1 MLSHNE
7 LTKGTLFILN
17 GQPCQVLEHSHSF
30 KGRGGSVMQVKIKNL
45 ATGATL
51 SKTFHPGDSFEEAE
65 VLKKQLKFL
74 YSHREKY
81 VFVKPEKASKR
92 IELGKEQIG
101 SGVQFLKQNEMVEGL
116 EFEGEII
123 NISLPIKV
131 NLKVTEAPPGVRAG
145 RAEAGTKQVSLET
158 GAQINTPLFV
168 EGGDIIEVN
177 TQTGEYVRRI
187 E

>member
-1 MLSHNE
+1 
-7 LTKGTLFILN
+7 
-17 GQPCQVLEHSHSF
+17 
-30 KGRGGSVMQVKIKNL
+30 
-45 ATGATL
+45 
-51 SKTFHPGDSFEEAE
+51 
-65 VLKKQLKFL
+65 
-74 YSHREKY
+74 
-81 VFVKPEKASKR
+81 
-92 IELGKEQIG
+92 
-101 SGVQFLKQNEMVEGL
+101 MVEGL